1 MVTEVVQS
9 KVGVMIGCLKQ
20 PRGITGDAD
29 PPPSYGA
36 QKVVRGRTVV
46 GTRPVVEEQTHTQAA
61 HRAQDLDI
69 GALAG
74 PL

>member
-20 PRGITGDAD
+20 PRGMDAD

-69 GALAG
+69 GALA
-74 PL
+74 L